1 MSAVRES
8 IKKGLMTLIGR
19 KDASVFQSL
28 DNFTRE
34 INKLGEWHNLPEIAA
49 LAAGLVERLPWELQR
64 DGSGLVSGRSVIS
77 LATALVK
84 KHGLTDELAVWA
96 VETWALSL
104 GLKLESP
111 VNRPPA
117 PPKPVQTATA
127 PSTPSPAKPAA
138 PVPSVSASPPAYAQL
153 MARARFGLI
162 FGQNEAGAVHV
173 FASWFREET
182 PQQSAGL
189 AATMVKIETMADRP
203 LFSAPPPRR
212 NPAVNATGETGSKI
226 AAQARPSADPAAPAL
241 KKDLPVQQT
250 AKPQPAITKAKSA
263 VKTAAEQP
271 TAATPTTRPA
281 SAPSGSG
288 KVYYGSAESLYNQAV
303 QLLPGHT
310 GKPDVP
316 EALAILN
323 QAAKQGSIPARR
335 TIGIVYLKG
344 VGIKQDFATAANW
357 LRLAAEGGDAEAQYH
372 LGSLYQCGMGVE
384 FSLEKA
390 QNLLQRAAQQGHKE
404 AQALLKEILES

>member
-1 MSAVRES
+1 MSAARES

-34 INKLGEWHNLPEIAA
+34 INKLGEWQNLPEIPA
-49 LAAGLVERLPWELQR
+49 LAAGLAERLPWELQK
-64 DGSGLVSGRSVIS
+64 DGSGLVSGRSAIS
-77 LATALVK
+77 LSSALVK
-84 KHGLTDELAVWA
+84 KHGLTDDLAVWA
-96 VETWALSL
+96 VETWALAL
-104 GLKLESP
+104 GLELESP
-111 VNRPPA
+111 AARTTAPTKPA
-117 PPKPVQTATA
+117 PAATPVAPAKAPATATTI
-127 PSTPSPAKPAA
+127 SAA
-138 PVPSVSASPPAYAQL
+138 PPAYAQL
-153 MARARFGLI
+153 IARSRFGLI

-173 FASWFREET
+173 FASWFREEL
-182 PQQSAGL
+182 PQNSAGL
-189 AATMVKIETMADRP
+189 AASMIKIETQSDRP

-212 NPAVNATGETGSKI
+212 KTVRAEINGNEKTEPATPAV
-226 AAQARPSADPAAPAL
+226 DPAAPSL
-241 KKDLPVQQT
+241 KKTIPAQKPAT
-250 AKPQPAITKAKSA
+250 PQPAPAK
-263 VKTAAEQP
+263 VK
-271 TAATPTTRPA
+271 PA
-281 SAPSGSG
+281 SGPATRTVAPAKPASTPAASG

-335 TIGIVYLKG
+335 AIGIIYLKG

-404 AQALLKEILES
+404 AQVLLKEILEG

>member
-1 MSAVRES
+1 MSAVRDS
-8 IKKGLMTLIGR
+8 LQKGLMTLIGR

-34 INKLGEWHNLPEIAA
+34 INKLGEWQNLPEIPA
-49 LAAGLVERLPWELQR
+49 LAAGLVERLPWELQK
-64 DGSGLVSGRSVIS
+64 DGSGLVSGRSVIN
-77 LATALVK
+77 LATTLVK

-111 VNRPPA
+111 TARPAGPA
-117 PPKPVQTATA
+117 KSAAPSAKATA
-127 PSTPSPAKPAA
+127 ATVSIKAA
-138 PVPSVSASPPAYAQL
+138 PPAYAQL
-153 MARARFGLI
+153 IAKSRFGLI
-162 FGQNEAGAVHV
+162 FGQNEAGVVHV
-173 FASWFREET
+173 FASWFREES

-189 AATMVKIETMADRP
+189 AASMVKIEAPNSRP

-212 NPAVNATGETGSKI
+212 KTTGSETARTGGARAEPLMPAV
-226 AAQARPSADPAAPAL
+226 DPTAPAL
-241 KKDLPVQQT
+241 KKDTPTQKP
-250 AKPQPAITKAKSA
+250 AKPATR
-263 VKTAAEQP
+263 
-271 TAATPTTRPA
+271 AATKQAAPATPSARPA
-281 SAPSGSG
+281 STPSGSG

-310 GKPDVP
+310 GRPDVP

-335 TIGIVYLKG
+335 AIGIVYLKG

-404 AQALLKEILES
+404 AQVLLKEILEG

>member
-1 MSAVRES
+1 MSAARES

-19 KDASVFQSL
+19 KDASVFQNL
-28 DNFTRE
+28 DNFTGE
-34 INKLGEWHNLPEIAA
+34 INKLGEWQNLPEIPA
-49 LAAGLVERLPWELQR
+49 LAAGLAERLPWELQK
-64 DGSGLVSGRSVIS
+64 DGSGLVSGRAVINLS
-77 LATALVK
+77 SALVK
-84 KHGLTDELAVWA
+84 KHGLTDDLAVWA

-104 GLKLESP
+104 GLKLE
-111 VNRPPA
+111 NPA
-117 PPKPVQTATA
+117 ARA
-127 PSTPSPAKPAA
+127 SAPAKPAPTAAATSMTKA
-138 PVPSVSASPPAYAQL
+138 PAATATISAAPPAYAQL
-153 MARARFGLI
+153 MAKSRFGLI

-173 FASWFREET
+173 FASWFREES
-182 PQQSAGL
+182 PQNSAGL
-189 AATMVKIETMADRP
+189 AANMIKTETQTDRP

-212 NPAVNATGETGSKI
+212 KVAGKGTGETIGEKTEPSVAPIDSK
-226 AAQARPSADPAAPAL
+226 APAL
-241 KKDLPVQQT
+241 KKETATRKPEKAQPAQTSAKPAAKPAAKTSTPAQT
-250 AKPQPAITKAKSA
+250 APAA
-263 VKTAAEQP
+263 
-271 TAATPTTRPA
+271 RPA
-281 SAPSGSG
+281 AAPSGSG
-288 KVYYGSAESLYNQAV
+288 KVYYGSADSLYNQAV

-335 TIGIVYLKG
+335 AIGIIYLKG

-404 AQALLKEILES
+404 AQVLLKEILEG

>member
-1 MSAVRES
+1 MSAARES

-19 KDASVFQSL
+19 KDAGVFQNL

-34 INKLGEWHNLPEIAA
+34 INKLGEWQNLPEIPA
-49 LAAGLVERLPWELQR
+49 LAAGLAERLPWELQK
-64 DGSGLVSGRSVIS
+64 DGSGLVSGRAIINLSS
-77 LATALVK
+77 ALVK
-84 KHGLTDELAVWA
+84 KHGLTDDLAVWA

-104 GLKLESP
+104 GLKLE
-111 VNRPPA
+111 NPA
-117 PPKPVQTATA
+117 ARVSAPAKASAATATI
-127 PSTPSPAKPAA
+127 
-138 PVPSVSASPPAYAQL
+138 SATPPAYAQL
-153 MARARFGLI
+153 MTKSRFGLI

-182 PQQSAGL
+182 PQNSAGL
-189 AATMVKIETMADRP
+189 AASLIKIETQADRP
-203 LFSAPPPRR
+203 LFSSPPPRR
-212 NPAVNATGETGSKI
+212 QKLKTEKSVNNDEKAEQATSNV
-226 AAQARPSADPAAPAL
+226 DPAAPSL
-241 KKDLPVQQT
+241 KKTIPAQKPAAQPSPARTKTT
-250 AKPQPAITKAKSA
+250 AKT
-263 VKTAAEQP
+263 
-271 TAATPTTRPA
+271 ATPASTARPA
-281 SAPSGSG
+281 AAPVASG

-310 GKPDVP
+310 GRPDVP

-335 TIGIVYLKG
+335 AIGIVYLKG

-390 QNLLQRAAQQGHKE
+390 HNLLQRAAQQGHKE
-404 AQALLKEILES
+404 AQVLLKEILEG

>member
-1 MSAVRES
+1 MSAARES

-28 DNFTRE
+28 DNFIRE
-34 INKLGEWHNLPEIAA
+34 INKLGEWQNLPEIPA
-49 LAAGLVERLPWELQR
+49 LAAGLAERLPWELQK
-64 DGSGLVSGRSVIS
+64 DGSGMVSGRAVINLS
-77 LATALVK
+77 SALVK
-84 KHGLTDELAVWA
+84 KHGLTDDLAIWA

-111 VNRPPA
+111 AARAQAPTKPIPA
-117 PPKPVQTATA
+117 ATT
-127 PSTPSPAKPAA
+127 TPSAKAQAA
-138 PVPSVSASPPAYAQL
+138 TTTISAAPPAYAQL
-153 MARARFGLI
+153 MAKSRFGLI

-173 FASWFREET
+173 FASWFREES
-182 PQQSAGL
+182 PQNSAGL
-189 AATMVKIETMADRP
+189 AASPIKIEVQADRP

-212 NPAVNATGETGSKI
+212 KTVRAEKGIKDDEKAESPAATV
-226 AAQARPSADPAAPAL
+226 DPAAPAL
-241 KKDLPVQQT
+241 KKTIPAQ
-250 AKPQPAITKAKSA
+250 KQPAPAQPKPAVRPAAKSA
-263 VKTAAEQP
+263 VPAAP
-271 TAATPTTRPA
+271 ARPI
-281 SAPSGSG
+281 SAPAASG

-335 TIGIVYLKG
+335 AIGIVYLKG
-344 VGIKQDFATAANW
+344 IGIKQDFATAANW

-404 AQALLKEILES
+404 AQVLLKEILEG